1 MLFRSTLTNP
11 YVSSMV
17 KDTANSDMNFI
28 SRNVNLDRV
37 EGLPL
42 FKGPWARITAV
53 NLNTGEHAWMVPHG
67 EPSDAIKRHPA
78 LAGIDPKTLG
88 GQERAG
94 LLVTKTLLFATD
106 GPSLRVLDKATGKEV
121 ARVAIPGGAT
131 GVTGVPMT
139 YMSGGRQFIV
149 AAVGYRDGAEL
160 VAFAL
165 PRAR

>member
-1 MLFRSTLTNP
+1 MC
-11 YVSSMV
+11 SS
-17 KDTANSDMNFI
+17 D
-28 SRNVNLDRV
+28 L
-37 EGLPL
+37 
-42 FKGPWARITAV
+42 
-53 NLNTGEHAWMVPHG
+53 
-67 EPSDAIKRHPA
+67 
-78 LAGIDPKTLG
+78 
-88 GQERAG
+88 AG